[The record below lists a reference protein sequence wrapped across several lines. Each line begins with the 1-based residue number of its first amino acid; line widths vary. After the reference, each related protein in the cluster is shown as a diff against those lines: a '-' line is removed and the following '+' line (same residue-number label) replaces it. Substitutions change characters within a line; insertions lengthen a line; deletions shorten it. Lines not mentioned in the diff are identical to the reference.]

1 MSTML
6 EEKICQFVHN
16 LGDTTNSDWIIK
28 KGPPTTSA
36 YLSIKII
43 LVEPNLVR
51 TFSGNNFLMIFL
63 MRTLE
68 NNYFLVHTKL
78 GYLR

>member
-43 LVEPNLVR
+43 LVEPNLVP
-51 TFSGNNFLMIFL
+51 TFSCNIF
-63 MRTLE
+63 
-68 NNYFLVHTKL
+68 FDDFFGAHPWK
-78 GYLR
+78 